1 MIDVIISVIDDD
13 ISRNHNLL
21 VEFCVYFQYYYGQE
35 QMTYK
40 IHLAA
45 IRVQNLGL
53 LRMHDTFGFEN
64 ENRLLLKSKTSPT
77 HVAVQVVKCF
87 LFYKSIL
94 TFSLLFTI
102 GNRVIKLTQSF
113 ENQLKDFF
121 QMNECILPVIGKE
134 YIFSEQEKQ
143 LSFINSCLVLYKK

>member
-1 MIDVIISVIDDD
+1 M
-13 ISRNHNLL
+13 
-21 VEFCVYFQYYYGQE
+21 VEFCVYFQNYYGQE

-40 IHLAA
+40 IHLLFHLAA

-64 ENRLLLKSKTSPT
+64 EKRLLLKSKTSPT
-77 HVAVQVVKCF
+77 HVAIQVVKCF

-94 TFSLLFTI
+94 TFFLLFTI
-102 GNRVIKLTQSF
+102 GNRVIKLTESF
-113 ENQLKDFF
+113 ENQLKDFV
-121 QMNECILPVIGKE
+121 QMNECVLLVVGKE

-143 LSFINSCLVLYKK
+143 LSFINSCLVYKIMSYK